1 MAIVKMKQLRLIA
14 MTQDRESLLRQ
25 LQRAGCVEI
34 SEPETGQLDQG
45 WEGLTRPDGTAL
57 AQARERQQTL
67 TRAMEILKR
76 YAPEKNQLLS
86 A

>member
-34 SEPETGQLDQG
+34 SEPETGQ
-45 WEGLTRPDGTAL
+45 PD
-57 AQARERQQTL
+57 
-67 TRAMEILKR
+67 
-76 YAPEKNQLLS
+76 
-86 A
+86 